1 MTSMQLAGL
10 GLAIVAGLAAG
21 FSAAPMKWMR
31 NYGFEHWALVSALT
45 GLLILP
51 WGLAAALCPGL
62 GEALAAVPWT
72 VYLKANAWS
81 LAWGVANVLAGLCL
95 MRIGFS
101 LTIGLLTGVGLPVG
115 VLLPMLLKGSG
126 QFAEAPS
133 LFSRTGAAMAVLT
146 LLLLAA
152 TVLMTR
158 AGFEREK
165 SQPKRPAGSGFKLG
179 LVLSIVAGFCQV
191 GLSFAFVYSQG
202 PLMAALQ
209 TQGASDSGA
218 IAAVWAVT
226 LPGGLLVNLAY
237 PLWLMR
243 RRKSFAVLFH
253 APDFLLS
260 LAIGGLYATLM
271 LSMGNGMRLLG
282 PLGASLGF
290 GIYQT
295 FQILASQGVG
305 VISGEW
311 RNTSLRARLAMTLA
325 VTLTLA
331 GAAGMAIVK

>member
-10 GLAIVAGLAAG
+10 GLTIVAGMAAG
-21 FSAAPMKWMR
+21 FGTAPIKLMH
-31 NYGFEHWALVSALT
+31 NYGYEHWALVSALT

-51 WGLAAALCPGL
+51 WSLAAAFCPGL
-62 GEALAAVPWT
+62 GEALATVPWT
-72 VYLKANAWS
+72 VYLKANLWS
-81 LAWGVANVLAGLCL
+81 LTWGVANVLAGLCL
-95 MRIGFS
+95 IRIGFS

-115 VLLPMLLKGSG
+115 VLLPMLFKGSG
-126 QFAEAPS
+126 QFAETPS
-133 LFSRTGAAMAVLT
+133 LFSRTGAVLAVLT

-152 TVLMTR
+152 VALMTR
-158 AGFEREK
+158 AGFEREQ
-165 SQPKRPAGSGFKLG
+165 SQPGRSAGNRFRTG
-179 LVLSIVAGFCQV
+179 LILSILAGFCQV

-226 LPGGLLVNLAY
+226 LPGGLLVNLGY

-243 RRKSFAVLFH
+243 RRNSFAVLFH
-253 APDFLLS
+253 VPDFLLS
-260 LAIGGLYATLM
+260 LVIGGLCATLM

-305 VISGEW
+305 VLSGEW

-325 VTLTLA
+325 VMLTMA
-331 GAAGMAIVK
+331 GAAGMAMVK